1 MCGFEHKL
9 SFKCLSILTLNA
21 NNDST
26 IHIINAI
33 FIATSRD
40 FIVRFNYFHVMHFI
54 DFHKTDGSSFQ
65 IIRFTHLLHF

>member
-26 IHIINAI
+26 INIINAI
-33 FIATSRD
+33 LIEKSGD
-40 FIVRFNYFHVMHFI
+40 FIFRFNNFHVMHFS
-54 DFHKTDGSSFQ
+54 DFPKTDCSSFK
-65 IIRFTHLLHF
+65 IKRFTHLLHF